1 MLTRTLMLRASSGVA
16 LALLVITSPAGAADC
31 DTLQEA
37 GAVVCEVNLVRDTR
51 GLDALRRDRR
61 LERAGEAHAR
71 DMVRR
76 GYFSHVTPEGETV
89 SDRLRDSGYITGR
102 VWWRVGETL
111 AWGRLGQST
120 PAATVQAWMQSP
132 PHRRLLLGARYREI
146 GVGVVSGVPS
156 GGVGSTFAA
165 EFGALGG

>member
-1 MLTRTLMLRASSGVA
+1 MLARTLMLRASFGVA
-16 LALLVITSPAGAADC
+16 LAALVITSPAGAADC

-89 SDRLRDSGYITGR
+89 SDRLRETGYITGR
-102 VWWRVGETL
+102 VWWRVG
-111 AWGRLGQST
+111 
-120 PAATVQAWMQSP
+120 
-132 PHRRLLLGARYREI
+132 
-146 GVGVVSGVPS
+146 
-156 GGVGSTFAA
+156 
-165 EFGALGG
+165 